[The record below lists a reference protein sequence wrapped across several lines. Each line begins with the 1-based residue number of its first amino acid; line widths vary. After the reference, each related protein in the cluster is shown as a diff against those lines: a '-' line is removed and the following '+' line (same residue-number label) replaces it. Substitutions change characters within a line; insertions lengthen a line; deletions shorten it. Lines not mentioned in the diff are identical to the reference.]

1 MPSINS
7 EDINI
12 LNAAIRKKFKYAFIY
27 TSEDC
32 MLRYSR
38 PGITIFTEIVES
50 ILYDDNFFDNDDYEM
65 TYPGDRDSPPEY
77 SLRED
82 AEACPVINV
91 FKTNNDD
98 CWQLEFAPSEDSLYL
113 FNTKEQFQKILND
126 VNITE
131 AEVLNG
137 CTDPQNASI
146 FTNSV
151 EVDVEPLEILKELT
165 FISDYDISVDEI
177 QELFN

>member
-7 EDINI
+7 EDISI

-32 MLRYSR
+32 MVRYSE
-38 PGITIFTEIVES
+38 PGITIFTEMVES
-50 ILYDDNFFDNDDYEM
+50 ILYDGNFFDDDDYEM
-65 TYPGDRDSPPEY
+65 TYSGDHDSPPEY
-77 SLRED
+77 GLKEN
-82 AEACPVINV
+82 AEAHPVIEPW
-91 FKTNNDD
+91 KTGDD
-98 CWQLEFAPSEDSLYL
+98 YWQLEFAPSEDSLYL

-137 CTDPQNASI
+137 YTDPQNASI
-146 FTNSV
+146 FTHSV
-151 EVDVEPLEILKELT
+151 EIDVEPLEILKELT
-165 FISDYDISVDEI
+165 FIGNYDISVDEI
-177 QELFN
+177 RELFN